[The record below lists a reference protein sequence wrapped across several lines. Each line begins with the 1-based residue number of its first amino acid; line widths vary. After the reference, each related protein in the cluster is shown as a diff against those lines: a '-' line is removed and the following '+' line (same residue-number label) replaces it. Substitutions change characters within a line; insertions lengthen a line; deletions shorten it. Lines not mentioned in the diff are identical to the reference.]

1 MHIGFH
7 IFQTAG
13 HAMPFDAG
21 VFGHLLCYDTLHH
34 MDDFTRPFPEFFGSY
49 VSAGGESSLNQA
61 DDTVHRQQLKHS

>member
-1 MHIGFH
+1 MIFILMSESHQSYGMHIGFD

-49 VSAGGESSLNQA
+49 VSAGGNL
-61 DDTVHRQQLKHS
+61 R